1 MMEGGRIPKALPRE
15 LRGGRIDTKA
25 ELAKLH
31 ENRLRRKCLP
41 VCWDC
46 ARLQYCG
53 MDTLRTCKAVE
64 GIVEDFEKENGK

>member
-1 MMEGGRIPKALPRE
+1 MTDGERIPKALPRE

-25 ELAKLH
+25 ELAKLRD
-31 ENRLRRKCLP
+31 NRLRRKCLP

-53 MDTLRTCKAVE
+53 MDTLRACARAKE
-64 GIVEDFEKENGK
+64 IVEMFEKENGK